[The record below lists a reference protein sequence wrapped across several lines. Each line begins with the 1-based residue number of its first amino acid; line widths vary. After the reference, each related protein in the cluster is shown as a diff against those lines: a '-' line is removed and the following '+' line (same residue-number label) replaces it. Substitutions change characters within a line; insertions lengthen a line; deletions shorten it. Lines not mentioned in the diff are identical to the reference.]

1 MKKIQYLKL
10 VVFHLFC
17 LTNYSANG
25 QNKVSSPRIKDSMV
39 WIPGGEFI
47 MGAMNQSNTNDA
59 LPAQNISVKGFW
71 MDVTEVTN
79 QQFEAFVKAT
89 NYITVAERRI
99 DWEELKKLEPAGTP
113 KPSEEDL
120 APGSIVFVAPKNAV
134 NLSDY
139 SQWWKWIKGANWKHP
154 EGPESTIEG
163 RENHPVVHIAY
174 EDALAYAKWAKKR
187 LPTEAEWEFAARGG
201 LEHSEFAWG
210 EELTPNGVYLAN
222 FFQGNFPFNNTK
234 NDGFVATSPVKSF
247 PANAFGLY
255 DMIGNVWELCADFY
269 EVVPFTTPSCHG
281 TPKNNPKGPLKTND
295 PNDPYAVKHVI
306 KGGSFLCSLTY
317 CSNFKPSGRQ
327 GSSYDSGMYHTGFRC
342 VK

>member
-1 MKKIQYLKL
+1 MTRKKYLYMCL
-10 VVFHLFC
+10 LTIHTLF
-17 LTNYSANG
+17 G
-25 QNKVSSPRIKDSMV
+25 QNATTITQDNMV

-59 LPAQNISVKGFW
+59 MPAQNTKVNGFW

-79 QQFEAFVKAT
+79 KEFQTFVNAT
-89 NYITVAERRI
+89 NYITVAERKI
-99 DWEELKKLEPAGTP
+99 DWEELKKLEPEGTP
-113 KPSEEDL
+113 KPNDEDL
-120 APGSIVFVAPKNAV
+120 EPGSIVFVAPHYTV
-134 NLSDY
+134 SLDDY

-154 EGPESTIEG
+154 EGPESSIEG

-201 LEHSEFAWG
+201 KEYSEYAWG
-210 EELTPNGVYLAN
+210 NELTPNGKYLAN
-222 FFQGNFPFNNTK
+222 FFQGNFPFKNTK
-234 NDGFVATSPVKSF
+234 NDGYVGTSPVKSF
-247 PANAFGLY
+247 PANDYGLY
-255 DMIGNVWELCADFY
+255 DMVGNVWELCSDFY

-281 TPKNNPKGPLKTND
+281 TPKYNPQGPSKTND
-295 PNDPYAVKHVI
+295 PNAPYAIKHVI
-306 KGGSFLCSLTY
+306 KGGSFLCSTTY